1 MSSPKTSDPVCVY
14 SRRGP
19 FSFIQLDKFDIIGG
33 MEEIALYRKYRPQ
46 KFSDVLGQDH
56 IIKVLEGSVRLKR
69 ISHAYLFTGAR
80 GTGKTSIARIFAR
93 EIGCQEEDLYEIDA
107 ASNRGIDEIRE
118 IKKAVST
125 TPFRSPF
132 KVYIIDECHMLTR
145 DAFNA
150 LLKTL
155 EEPPSYVVFILAT
168 TEPEKV
174 PETVVSR
181 CQVFNFNR
189 PSQIILRDMILE
201 IGKNEGFSLEPS
213 SADLIAILSEGSFR
227 DAQGILQKILSFS
240 RDKKISVEEVETVT
254 GAPKSK
260 LLNDF
265 LSALSESDLNK
276 GLQTVN
282 RAVAENIDIKTF
294 LKLILQRMRFVLL
307 LRLKAGLDA
316 EIERELKREDFEFL
330 KKLAEENSQK
340 INSHT
345 LLELLDAYQ
354 KIGSS
359 SIAQLPLE
367 LALVKILKS
376 ETD

>member
-1 MSSPKTSDPVCVY
+1 
-14 SRRGP
+14 
-19 FSFIQLDKFDIIGG
+19 
-33 MEEIALYRKYRPQ
+33 
-46 KFSDVLGQDH
+46 
-56 IIKVLEGSVRLKR
+56 
-69 ISHAYLFTGAR
+69 
-80 GTGKTSIARIFAR
+80 
-93 EIGCQEEDLYEIDA
+93 
-107 ASNRGIDEIRE
+107 
-118 IKKAVST
+118 
-125 TPFRSPF
+125 
-132 KVYIIDECHMLTR
+132 
-145 DAFNA
+145 
-150 LLKTL
+150 
-155 EEPPSYVVFILAT
+155 
-168 TEPEKV
+168 
-174 PETVVSR
+174 
-181 CQVFNFNR
+181 
-189 PSQIILRDMILE
+189 MILE